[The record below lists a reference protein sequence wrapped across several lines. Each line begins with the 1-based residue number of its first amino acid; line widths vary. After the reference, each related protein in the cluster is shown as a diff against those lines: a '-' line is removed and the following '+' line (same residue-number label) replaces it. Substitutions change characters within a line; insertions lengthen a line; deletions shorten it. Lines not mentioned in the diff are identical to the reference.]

1 MPGSVVRIAVSAGD
15 LVQRGEPVLWLE
27 AMKMQH
33 RVDAPSRG
41 MITELPV
48 RAGQQVETG
57 TVLAVISEEDA
68 E

>member
-15 LVQRGEPVLWLE
+15 SVQRGEPVLWLE

-33 RVDAPSRG
+33 RVDAPASG
-41 MITELPV
+41 IVTDLPV
-48 RAGQQVETG
+48 QPGQQVETG
-57 TVLAVISEEDA
+57 TVLAVISEEA